1 MNDPQADESAL
12 FTSNGVPMSFF
23 IDITNI
29 RDGTT
34 LIRRL
39 KVSSERFVQSVAHS
53 RFSNKLHGGQVVHT
67 AEDAQILLVDQE
79 EPSSAQLAEEW
90 PNKLTLH
97 FGWVYRS
104 INIGRYP
111 GPEEDWGGYRVSH
124 STDGSQAIDPSK

>member
-39 KVSSERFVQSVAHS
+39 KVSSE
-53 RFSNKLHGGQVVHT
+53 
-67 AEDAQILLVDQE
+67 
-79 EPSSAQLAEEW
+79 
-90 PNKLTLH
+90 
-97 FGWVYRS
+97 
-104 INIGRYP
+104 
-111 GPEEDWGGYRVSH
+111 
-124 STDGSQAIDPSK
+124 